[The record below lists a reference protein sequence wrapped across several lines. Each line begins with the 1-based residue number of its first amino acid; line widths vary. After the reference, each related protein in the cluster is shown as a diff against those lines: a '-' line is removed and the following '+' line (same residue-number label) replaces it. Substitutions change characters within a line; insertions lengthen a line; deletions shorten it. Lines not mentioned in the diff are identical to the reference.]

1 MVGAEIGGLV
11 AASLA
16 TVESVVVPGP
26 EAVVLTAPTPALVYS
41 GIGLRKASRKAG
53 VPNVSGKAIPRT
65 WFCQI
70 HAHFRFIYTLEDDLL
85 LRQSTQASILGPV
98 RWRFRSHW

>member
-1 MVGAEIGGLV
+1 MGGLV
-11 AASLA
+11 PASLVM
-16 TVESVVVPGP
+16 VESVVVPGP

-65 WFCQI
+65 YFLSVLSL
-70 HAHFRFIYTLEDDLL
+70 FIGVSGVLC
-85 LRQSTQASILGPV
+85 V
-98 RWRFRSHW
+98 